1 MRHLCR
7 VVFFCFFDFF
17 GESHILPQLW
27 TRLIFISSNYC
38 TDILRLC
45 LAMGAHFP
53 WLKGRN
59 KPVYRL
65 GSTDMSVARCD
76 SPARGLLVLVRRQQ
90 PSSVGTM
97 SAPTSSVCGH
107 AAPCWAE
114 SINPSIHAATVTYTL
129 TLTVRTNQRSRAA
142 KAHLVN
148 DWKLTVRHTTAIISA
163 GIRRYMA
170 DVFSQFRLLP
180 AHCLVGQLSHSVEL
194 LLHLV
199 CFCVTTGR
207 SSHFTYLIDRMKSD
221 LRADLRQTTRFSS

>member
-1 MRHLCR
+1 MRHLCP
-7 VVFFCFFDFF
+7 FFFFL
-17 GESHILPQLW
+17 GESHILPQ
-27 TRLIFISSNYC
+27 TDFISSNYH
-38 TDILRLC
+38 TTILRLC
-45 LAMGAHFP
+45 LATGAHFP

-59 KPVYRL
+59 KPVHRL
-65 GSTDMSVARCD
+65 GTTDRSVARRD

-97 SAPTSSVCGH
+97 SAPTSSVCTH
-107 AAPCWAE
+107 APPRWAE
-114 SINPSIHAATVTYTL
+114 SINPSVHAATVTYTL
-129 TLTVRTNQRSRAA
+129 TVIAPHKRKEPSGKSPFSQWLNTDS
-142 KAHLVN
+142 
-148 DWKLTVRHTTAIISA
+148 RHTTAITPA

-194 LLHLV
+194 LLHLA